1 MEYFLIT
8 LNQIFIFIIYA
19 AIGIIAVKTKVLNR
33 DGLNA
38 ISRFITKISLPLMVF
53 TNTINGVT
61 REQILQGWLVMVLSV
76 VMYLLTYLVA
86 VGLSKF
92 FPLKG
97 NELKVYRACTMFGNV
112 GFMGIPLIT
121 ALFPEKGML
130 YIVLFTVMDQLVLW
144 TVGVKL
150 TTPIEAEKG
159 LSVAQSL
166 KKMINPAMVGILLA
180 VAIVFIDVQL
190 PELLNTALV
199 KTGAV
204 TTPMAMIYL
213 GGLFCFTDIGT
224 YIKKP
229 EFYCSIVV
237 KMCIFPVLFY
247 YLLCLIPG
255 IGKDVAMTMSVL
267 SALPTMTTIAMLAQI
282 QKSAGEYAAGSIFVT
297 TLFSIV
303 TLPLICLFMR

>member
-1 MEYFLIT
+1 MEYFSIT
-8 LNQIFIFIIYA
+8 LNQIFIFVIYA
-19 AIGIIAVKTKVLNR
+19 LIGVIAVKTKVLAR

-61 REQILQGWLVMVLSV
+61 RELIFEGWPVMVLSI
-76 VMYLLTYLVA
+76 VMYLLSYLVA

-92 FPLKG
+92 FPLQG
-97 NELKVYRACTMFGNV
+97 NEKRVYRACTMFGNV

-121 ALFPEKGML
+121 SLFPEKGML
-130 YIVLFTVMDQLVLW
+130 YLVLFTVVDQLVLW

-150 TTPIEAEKG
+150 TTPVESEKG
-159 LSVAQSL
+159 MSFTQSL
-166 KKMINPAMVGILLA
+166 KKMVNPAMVGIILA
-180 VAIVFIDVQL
+180 VSIVFLDIQL

-213 GGLFCFTDIGT
+213 GGLFCFTEIGA

-229 EFYCSIVV
+229 EFYSAIVV
-237 KMCIFPVLFY
+237 KMCIFPILFY
-247 YLLCLIPG
+247 HLICLVPG
-255 IGKDVAMTMSVL
+255 IGHDIAMTMSVL
-267 SALPTMTTIAMLAQI
+267 SALPTMTTIAMLAQL

-303 TLPLICLFMR
+303 TLPLICLFMG

>member
-1 MEYFLIT
+1 
-8 LNQIFIFIIYA
+8 
-19 AIGIIAVKTKVLNR
+19 
-33 DGLNA
+33 
-38 ISRFITKISLPLMVF
+38 
-53 TNTINGVT
+53 
-61 REQILQGWLVMVLSV
+61 
-76 VMYLLTYLVA
+76 
-86 VGLSKF
+86 
-92 FPLKG
+92 
-97 NELKVYRACTMFGNV
+97 
-112 GFMGIPLIT
+112 
-121 ALFPEKGML
+121 
-130 YIVLFTVMDQLVLW
+130 MDQLVLW

-150 TTPIEAEKG
+150 TTPIETEKG

-180 VAIVFIDVQL
+180 VTIVFTNVQL

-247 YLLCLIPG
+247 YLLCLIPAG
-255 IGKDVAMTMSVL
+255 DRMDNVDFPGRLRRTRIGRGKTGGN
-267 SALPTMTTIAMLAQI
+267 
-282 QKSAGEYAAGSIFVT
+282 KSADRNGRLASAGGGRAESW
-297 TLFSIV
+297 
-303 TLPLICLFMR
+303 PCCR